1 MTKHVNEISLQAKIL
16 EEKNINHTLES
27 LTSTISHDF
36 RTPVATSLMFLEQV
50 LAYQK
55 LDM

>member
-55 LDM
+55 LDI